1 MRVAQVLVLALAA
14 AAVLGAYVAV
24 AEELKGAVVVYGNP
38 KCPACKHLVSLFENA
53 GIRYAFIDISK
64 CGGDEYREIVEMFS
78 LPPAIPLSVVFT
90 SNG

>member
-1 MRVAQVLVLALAA
+1 MRVLQVLVLALATA
-14 AAVLGAYVAV
+14 IMVATCTAV
-24 AEELKGAVVVYGNP
+24 AEELRGVVVVYGNP

-64 CGGDEYREIVEMFS
+64 CGEDEYREIVEMFS